1 MKYLIMSMIFVCG
14 CAFNPPAEPTKEELP
29 TIQSDNKMSDGA
41 TKIVNNLDKFDGK
54 SLTGLSKGRLD
65 SNFHPTRIKIGI
77 ISSEIN
83 TNIECRHEEFVERHV
98 RRSHDFGTVFGISFR
113 KEF

>member
-1 MKYLIMSMIFVCG
+1 MKYLIVPMLFLCG
-14 CAFNPPAEPTKEELP
+14 CFNQPSSIVEEESP
-29 TIQSDNKMSDGA
+29 VMSINSKMSDGA
-41 TKIVNNLDKFDGK
+41 TKIVDNLDKFDGK

-65 SNFHPTRIKIGI
+65 ADFNSTRIKIGI

-83 TNIECRHEEFVERHV
+83 TNIECRYEEFVERHV
-98 RRSHDFGTVFGISFR
+98 RRSPDFGTVFGISFR